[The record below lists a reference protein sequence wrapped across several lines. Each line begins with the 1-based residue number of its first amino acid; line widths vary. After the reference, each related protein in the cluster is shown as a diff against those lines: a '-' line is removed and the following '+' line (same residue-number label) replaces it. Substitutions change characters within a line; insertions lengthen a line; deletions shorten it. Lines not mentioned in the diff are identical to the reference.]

1 MKTLSLRG
9 VDDDLADSLKK
20 IAKKTGASLNKTVLE
35 IIRQSVGSSP
45 KPREMVYRDLDNL
58 AGTWT
63 EKDLQ
68 QFKKTTKHFEVIDKG
83 LWK

>member
-9 VDDDLADSLKK
+9 VDEDLADNLDK
-20 IAKKTGASLNKTVLE
+20 IAKKTGASINKTVLE
-35 IIRQSVGSSP
+35 ILRKSVGSNP
-45 KPREMVYRDLDNL
+45 KAREMVYRDLDNL

-63 EKDLQ
+63 ERNLQ
-68 QFKKTTKHFEVIDKG
+68 QFKKGTKHFEVIDKE